1 MFIKSKTVATRK
13 LKKNNGGLHMVNELK
28 TICDLLE
35 GYSPD
40 RKYVVLAATKLT
52 ADGKWELTIQRVE
65 EVKSQEEANADK

>member
-1 MFIKSKTVATRK
+1 
-13 LKKNNGGLHMVNELK
+13 MVNELK

-40 RKYVVLAATKLT
+40 RKYVVLAATKT

-65 EVKSQEEANADK
+65 EAKSQEEANADK